1 MTVFCLIVLLLED
14 ELPVIDDV
22 STLLQTLQTLRIEH
36 HSLTVESIYIIR
48 RRSVHRILYRLYRQ

>member
-22 STLLQTLQTLRIEH
+22 STLLQTLLTLRIEH
-36 HSLTVESIYIIR
+36 HSLTVESIF
-48 RRSVHRILYRLYRQ
+48 Q

>member
-22 STLLQTLQTLRIEH
+22 STLLQNLQSLRIEH
-36 HSLTVESIYIIR
+36 HSLTVESM
-48 RRSVHRILYRLYRQ
+48 LQ

>member
-1 MTVFCLIVLLLED
+1 MTVLGLIVLFLED

-48 RRSVHRILYRLYRQ
+48 RSVHRILYRLYRQ

>member
-1 MTVFCLIVLLLED
+1 MTVLGLIVLLLEY

-48 RRSVHRILYRLYRQ
+48 RSVHRILYRLYRQ

>member
-22 STLLQTLQTLRIEH
+22 STLLQTLRIEH
-36 HSLTVESIYIIR
+36 HSLTVESIY
-48 RRSVHRILYRLYRQ
+48 Q